1 MLFSHD
7 RLRPLV
13 AALIAAFALSACGGG
28 SDDDNAPV
36 ATTPP
41 VVTTPAADP
50 ATPSAPAGLRSV
62 DTAPVSAV
70 AAFVDN
76 YKTNTT
82 ANTTQPTNAA
92 LRVLG
97 DFLKLWTP
105 GSSWDNGVAT
115 AVGAPILASNIQQV
129 KDIATTRTVAEQQAA
144 YLDDRRNQNYSM
156 LSGLGP
162 LLPAYLAG
170 SGAVTTIADVAADAT
185 SVKYDDAG
193 NGAGGGALGNV
204 AALIGTVRGSSSSS
218 NPSKSFFQYMRPF
231 RWASDT
237 SIVLPTLR
245 PAISATP
252 ASDGG
257 FPSGHTNAAYL
268 AGYALAYA
276 IPERYQE
283 LMTRASQLGQNR
295 IVAGMHS
302 PMDVMGGRLL
312 STALAAA
319 ILSDPANTAAK
330 SAAYTQAHSYLQAQT
345 GTDATNFYAFA
356 HSTTVTADPQA
367 DAAVNRAA
375 FLRRLTYGF
384 PQIAASN
391 SVANVPK
398 NAEVLLET
406 RLPYLDAAQ
415 RRVVLKTTALPSGYP
430 LLDDAEGWG
439 RLNLFA
445 AADGYGAFNGDVT
458 VVMDAALG
466 GFNATDRWSNAIA
479 GAGKLLKQGSGSLAL
494 AGSNSYTGGTE
505 VQAGTLVAASA
516 AAFGKGDVY
525 VSGGTVRANAPA
537 PLVLGGNYTQL
548 GGGTLA
554 VTLGTGGAGTMA
566 VAGNAFVGGT
576 LTVTLAAG
584 YQPAAG
590 DVVTVIGA
598 ARRYGQFANVQVNG
612 SSIKATAVYTESG
625 VQIRFGT

>member
-1 MLFSHD
+1 MLFPHD

-129 KDIATTRTVAEQQAA
+129 KDIAATRTVAEQQAA

-356 HSTTVTADPQA
+356 HSATVTADPQA

-384 PQIAASN
+384 PQIAALN

-466 GFNATDRWSNAIA
+466 GFNATDRWSNVIA

-505 VQAGTLVAASA
+505 VQAGTLVAAST

-537 PLVLGGNYTQL
+537 PLVLGGTYTQL

-576 LTVTLAAG
+576 LTVMLAAG

-590 DVVTVIGA
+590 EVVTVIGA

>member
-1 MLFSHD
+1 MLFPHD

-13 AALIAAFALSACGGG
+13 AALVAAFALSACGGG
-28 SDDDNAPV
+28 SDNDNAPV
-36 ATTPP
+36 ATTPA
-41 VVTTPAADP
+41 VTTPAADP

-76 YKTNTT
+76 YKSNTT

-97 DFLKLWTP
+97 DFLTLWTP

-115 AVGAPILASNIQQV
+115 TVGASILAANIQQV
-129 KDIATTRTVAEQQAA
+129 KDIAATRSAAEQQAA

-170 SGAVTTIADVAADAT
+170 SGATTTIADVAADAT

-193 NGAGGGALGNV
+193 NGAGGGALNNV
-204 AALIGTVRGSSSSS
+204 AGLVNTVRGNFSSG

-231 RWASDT
+231 RWANDT

-245 PAISATP
+245 PGISATP
-252 ASDGG
+252 LSDGG

-345 GTDATNFYAFA
+345 GTDAANFYAFA
-356 HSTTVTADPQA
+356 HSATVATDPQA

-391 SVANVPK
+391 AVANVPK
-398 NAEVLLET
+398 SAEVLLET

-466 GFNATDRWSNAIA
+466 GFNATDRWSNAIT

-494 AGSNSYTGGTE
+494 AGGNSYTGGTE
-505 VQAGTLVAASA
+505 LQAGTLVAESA
-516 AAFGKGDVY
+516 TAFGKGDVY
-525 VSGGTVRANAPA
+525 VSGGTVRANAVT
-537 PLVLGGNYTQL
+537 PLALGGNYTQL
-548 GGGTLA
+548 AGGALA
-554 VTLGTGGAGTMA
+554 VTLGVAGGGTVV
-566 VAGNAFVGGT
+566 VAGNAFIGGT
-576 LTVTLAAG
+576 LTVTLTPG

-590 DVVTVIGA
+590 EVVTVIGA

-612 SSIKATAVYTESG
+612 SGIKATAVYTEGG